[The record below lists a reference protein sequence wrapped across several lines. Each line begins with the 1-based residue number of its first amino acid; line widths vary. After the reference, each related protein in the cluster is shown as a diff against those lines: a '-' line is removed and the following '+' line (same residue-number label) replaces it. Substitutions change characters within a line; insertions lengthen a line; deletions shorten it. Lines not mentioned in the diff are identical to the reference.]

1 MRVALLCSMAASV
14 ALLVPIAVAQ
24 EAVPAPPAES
34 AAVAEPGVDS
44 MASPVAAPAPDA
56 SAAPA
61 QDAAAVPATEGAS
74 ADTGTGTVIFFRP
87 SKFVGAVLGFKVR
100 ENGKELGKLRNGTY
114 FVLPVPAGT
123 HQYEVQGEAK
133 DVLTLEVE
141 AGETY
146 YVQGLLGVGIVAGR
160 PNLTPS
166 DAATFEGLKAKLKEV
181 PPLSGDDAEAK

>member
-1 MRVALLCSMAASV
+1 MRVGFLCSVAASIALLAQV
-14 ALLVPIAVAQ
+14 GVAQ
-24 EAVPAPPAES
+24 EAAPAPAPAAEPV
-34 AAVAEPGVDS
+34 AVAD
-44 MASPVAAPAPDA
+44 PVSDAPAAPAAEPAPDA
-56 SAAPA
+56 AVAPA
-61 QDAAAVPATEGAS
+61 VESPAVDS
-74 ADTGTGTVIFFRP
+74 GTGTVIFFRP

-123 HQYEVQGEAK
+123 HQFEVQGEAK

-166 DAATFEGLKAKLKEV
+166 DASTFEGLKAKLKEV
-181 PPLSGDDAEAK
+181 PPLSGDDADEK